1 MSPLRVVRNKIKQ
14 VALLRI
20 MSESLGKK
28 KKITNLK
35 KWAMMKNMMRSN
47 KMRMKMSMMLKSS
60 KITMKKK
67 YNQIRKTRKT

>member
-67 YNQIRKTRKT
+67 YNQISKTRKT

>member
-1 MSPLRVVRNKIKQ
+1 MSPLSVVRNKIKQ